1 MNILRDLNYGVPGDI
16 RGSQIV
22 KCYKVGFLLIM
33 IFSASSMATLV
44 MAISSALKLDEK
56 ILPKIELTKI
66 ARVGTGSAYLS
77 IFGGICE

>member
-1 MNILRDLNYGVPGDI
+1 
-16 RGSQIV
+16 
-22 KCYKVGFLLIM
+22 M

-44 MAISSALKLDEK
+44 MAISSALKLEEK